1 MRQNVYKEISQ
12 VASLSECKKELCLD
26 LKQLVQS
33 FAAGYPNL
41 SLPQISKKINVAY
54 PTLNRIMNGSGNP
67 SLSVVT
73 NILVNTGNGKRLED
87 FMTRMEPEMARAF
100 KNYFAHNH
108 DTPVLDP
115 KTSTLF
121 ANKDYLFILLLAFSK
136 SGTSRE
142 EIRDEYGK
150 SGINRLEE
158 LIEQNIVKETSGI
171 IRGDVSRV
179 TFNQKVM
186 KEAVLH
192 CIEESYDPTQ
202 FGKGTNW
209 LSLQTESVN
218 KEKAVPEIRR
228 ILQNAYTE
236 IKNILYSD
244 DYQGEDKIFV
254 SMTADTITSKDND
267 RQEVLQ

>member
-1 MRQNVYKEISQ
+1 MRQNSLRRQ
-12 VASLSECKKELCLD
+12 PAVASLSECKKDLCQD
-26 LKQLVQS
+26 LRQMVQTY
-33 FAAGYPNL
+33 AAGYPNL

-67 SLSVVT
+67 SLIVVT
-73 NILVNTGNGKRLED
+73 NILVNTGNGRRLED
-87 FMTRMEPEMARAF
+87 FLTRMDPDMARAF
-100 KNYFAHNH
+100 KNYFSHNY

-121 ANKDYLFILLLAFSK
+121 ANKDYLFILLLAFSE

-150 SGINRLEE
+150 AGIKRLEE
-158 LIEQNIVKETSGI
+158 LLDQNILKETSGVI
-171 IRGDVSRV
+171 TGDVSRV

-192 CIEESYDPTQ
+192 CIEECYDPSQ

-218 KEKAVPEIRR
+218 KVKAIPAIRN
-228 ILQNAYTE
+228 ILQSAYKE
-236 IKNILYSD
+236 IKEILYSD
-244 DYQGEDKIFV
+244 EYQGDDKIFI
-254 SMTADTITSKDND
+254 SMTTDTITSKDND
-267 RQEVLQ
+267 KQGVLQ

>member
-1 MRQNVYKEISQ
+1 M
-12 VASLSECKKELCLD
+12 ASLSECKKELCLD
-26 LKQLVQS
+26 LKQVVQTYAS
-33 FAAGYPNL
+33 AYPNL

-87 FMTRMEPEMARAF
+87 FMTRMDPDMAKAF
-100 KNYFAHNH
+100 KNYFSHNH

-150 SGINRLEE
+150 AGINRLEE
-158 LIEQNIVKETSGI
+158 LIDQKILSETSGV

-192 CIEESYDPTQ
+192 CIEESYDPSQ

-218 KEKAVPEIRR
+218 KQKAIPEIRR
-228 ILQNAYTE
+228 ILQSAYSE
-236 IKNILYSD
+236 IKEILYSD
-244 DYQGEDKIFV
+244 EFQGEDKIFI
-254 SMTADTITSKDND
+254 SMIADKITSNSHEG
-267 RQEVLQ
+267 QEVLQ

>member
-1 MRQNVYKEISQ
+1 M
-12 VASLSECKKELCLD
+12 ASLSECKKDLCQD
-26 LKQLVQS
+26 LRQMVQTY
-33 FAAGYPNL
+33 AAGYPNL

-73 NILVNTGNGKRLED
+73 NILVNTGNGRRLED
-87 FMTRMEPEMARAF
+87 FLTRMDPDMARAF
-100 KNYFAHNH
+100 KNYFSHNH

-121 ANKDYLFILLLAFSK
+121 ANKDYLFILLLAFSQ

-150 SGINRLEE
+150 AGIKRLEE
-158 LIEQNIVKETSGI
+158 LLDQNILKEVSGVI
-171 IRGDVSRV
+171 TGDVSRV

-192 CIEESYDPTQ
+192 CIEESYDPSQ

-218 KEKAVPEIRR
+218 KEKAIPTIRN
-228 ILQNAYTE
+228 ILQSAYTE
-236 IKNILYSD
+236 IKEILYSD
-244 DYQGEDKIFV
+244 EYQGEDKIFV
-254 SMTADTITSKDND
+254 SMTTDTITSKDND
-267 RQEVLQ
+267 KQGVLQ